1 MAKPR
6 AKKSRKSLYLLIIF
20 ILLASLGYGYYRS
33 LVQPSNI
40 FVIEETPITYGDT
53 VVTGTLRKDT
63 VVGQSGNYL
72 LVLNDGRP
80 ILLDAQG
87 LDGLLG
93 SPITATG
100 FLSPAVDSTS
110 PMTMTIS
117 TITVA
122 EAQ

>member
-1 MAKPR
+1 MVKSHAQ
-6 AKKSRKSLYLLIIF
+6 KSRKSLYLLIAF
-20 ILLASLGYGYYRS
+20 ILLFALGYGYYRS
-33 LVQPSNI
+33 LAQPSNI

>member
-1 MAKPR
+1 MAKSR

>member
-1 MAKPR
+1 MAKSR
-6 AKKSRKSLYLLIIF
+6 AQKSRKSLYLLIIF

-33 LVQPSNI
+33 LAQPSNI

>member
-1 MAKPR
+1 MAKSR

-40 FVIEETPITYGDT
+40 FIIEATPITYGDT

>member
-1 MAKPR
+1 MAKSR

-93 SPITATG
+93 SPVTATG

>member
-1 MAKPR
+1 MAKSR

-93 SPITATG
+93 SSVTATG
-100 FLSPAVDSTS
+100 YLSPAESSLS
-110 PMTMTIS
+110 PMTMTIK
-117 TITVA
+117 TIIVA
-122 EAQ
+122 Q